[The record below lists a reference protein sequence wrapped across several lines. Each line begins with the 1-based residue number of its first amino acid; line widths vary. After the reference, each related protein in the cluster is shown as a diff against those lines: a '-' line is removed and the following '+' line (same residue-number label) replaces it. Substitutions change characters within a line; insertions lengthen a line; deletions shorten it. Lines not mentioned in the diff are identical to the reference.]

1 MYVVLFLLPVKCTWL
16 FGGTLTVQSKSP
28 IIEHLFQLLKASTFT
43 NMKPDWL
50 VEGHPQ
56 AAHLHEISHW
66 SCITL
71 GQFLRVVHGSEF
83 RLFNLFCWFAIPKK
97 QLLHPICF
105 FCSIFPSWCF
115 VLGLASQQK
124 HSKFKTWIHVIAKKS
139 FTSWYC
145 LIWPPSIYIFIMG
158 YELWKASKWLAPEL
172 LLLHGHIRWS
182 FLGEVA
188 IDTLGP
194 HHGRIG
200 CHSLPKVGFK
210 ELIIIII
217 LLDKLYHI

>member
-1 MYVVLFLLPVKCTWL
+1 MYMVLFLLPVKCTWL

-83 RLFNLFCWFAIPKK
+83 RLFNLSCWFAIPKK
-97 QLLHPICF
+97 KLLLPICF

-124 HSKFKTWIHVIAKKS
+124 HSKFKTWIHVIAKKIIHIMVLFDLATFYLYFHYGVWTLKGIKMIS
-139 FTSWYC
+139 PWTPSASRAHPVELSWWSRHRHA
-145 LIWPPSIYIFIMG
+145 WPTPRSHWMSQSAKG
-158 YELWKASKWLAPEL
+158 WLQ
-172 LLLHGHIRWS
+172 R
-182 FLGEVA
+182 
-188 IDTLGP
+188 ID
-194 HHGRIG
+194 HH
-200 CHSLPKVGFK
+200 HNTTW
-210 ELIIIII
+210 
-217 LLDKLYHI
+217 